1 MSDSEVELE
10 KSGKLLYCPDW
21 VKSLIIEQ
29 VNVDSASPDGTFK
42 GMPLTCSAAVVTDG
56 TAFYELGDANKDKD
70 VDILDF
76 IRVKR
81 YLGGSQNEILVA
93 AGDLYGNG
101 EVTAEDLTS
110 LTKHLLGVNGINIDS
125 NLWEDDIK

>member
-1 MSDSEVELE
+1 MKNKAS
-10 KSGKLLYCPDW
+10 KLMA
-21 VKSLIIEQ
+21 LILCITLIFCG
-29 VNVDSASPDGTFK
+29 VS
-42 GMPLTCSAAVVTDG
+42 LTCSAAVVTDG

-93 AGDLYGNG
+93 AGDLDGNG

-110 LTKHLLGVNGINIDS
+110 LTKQLLGVNGINIDS